1 MNNKVTVIY
10 AHPYTGSFDH
20 AILESVTAELSA
32 KNSEYEVIDLYQDNF
47 DPVYSNEELRLFSSG
62 IAVDPKVKAYQE
74 KLKSSNALIF
84 IFPVWW
90 YGLPA
95 IVKVLSTK

>member
-47 DPVYSNEELRLFSSG
+47 DPVYSN
-62 IAVDPKVKAYQE
+62 
-74 KLKSSNALIF
+74 
-84 IFPVWW
+84 
-90 YGLPA
+90 
-95 IVKVLSTK
+95 